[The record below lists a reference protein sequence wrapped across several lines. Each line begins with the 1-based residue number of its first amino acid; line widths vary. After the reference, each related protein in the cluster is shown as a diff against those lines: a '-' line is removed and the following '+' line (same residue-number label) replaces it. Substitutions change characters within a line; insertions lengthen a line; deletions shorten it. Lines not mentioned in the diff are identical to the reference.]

1 MVIECLAEIVDFPAS
16 SNKTLGSNATF
27 HCAGHGDEL
36 FWQVDGASE
45 TDPAVKNR
53 SITFN
58 SEYDDTSD
66 LFTTCVHV
74 PCALENNNT
83 EVTCVVVENGKL
95 VYSDAALLLI
105 QGKYHLSFFLVRDLI
120 ASLFIN
126 NVNSCAHKHAHT
138 FCRRHS

>member
-45 TDPAVKNR
+45 TDPAVKAR
-53 SITFN
+53 GITFN
-58 SEYDDTSD
+58 STYEEAND
-66 LFTTCVHV
+66 LFTTWVHV
-74 PCALENNNT
+74 PCDLENNNT

-95 VYSDAALLLI
+95 VYSDAVLLMI
-105 QGKYHLSFFLVRDLI
+105 QGKCQSLIFLVRNLYNCI
-120 ASLFIN
+120 AT
-126 NVNSCAHKHAHT
+126 HY
-138 FCRRHS
+138 